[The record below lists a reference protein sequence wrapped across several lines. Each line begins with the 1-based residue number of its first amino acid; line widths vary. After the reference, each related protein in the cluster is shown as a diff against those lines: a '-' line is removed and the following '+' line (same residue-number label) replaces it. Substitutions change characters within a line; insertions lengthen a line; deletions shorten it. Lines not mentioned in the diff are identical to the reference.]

1 LSDEH
6 RERLLAQ
13 GNHMIKIMCEL
24 MEQIIIGS
32 RAAN

>member
-6 RERLLAQ
+6 RKRLLAQ
-13 GNHMIKIMCEL
+13 GNHMIKVMCEL
-24 MEQIIIGS
+24 MVQIVGA